1 MWYIYIS
8 CCGDKTLYT
17 GITTN
22 VERRFDEHERGGP
35 RGAKYLRGRG
45 PLQLVAQVGV
55 GDRRRAARLE
65 YYVKT
70 LPRNEKERLID
81 CPSALQTMAK
91 TIEG

>member
-1 MWYIYIS
+1 MWYIYIIR
-8 CCGDKTLYT
+8 CDDKTLYT

-22 VERRFDEHERGGP
+22 VERRFNEHERGGP

-45 PLQLVAQVGV
+45 PLQLVAQVEV
-55 GDRRRAARLE
+55 GDRRRATRLE
-65 YYVKT
+65 HYVKA
-70 LPRNEKERLID
+70 LPRNEKERLIG